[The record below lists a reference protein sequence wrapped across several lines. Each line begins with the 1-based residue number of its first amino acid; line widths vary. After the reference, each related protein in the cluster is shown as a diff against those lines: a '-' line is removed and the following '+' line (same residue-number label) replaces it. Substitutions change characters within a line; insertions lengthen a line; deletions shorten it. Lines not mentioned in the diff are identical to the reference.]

1 MVVRPILI
9 GNKLKT
15 QIFKPLVIQRCLQTS
30 SQLLSKQSPS
40 FSSCGDVAQ
49 LDTKLGMSKVANV
62 LLRGSPHPKLPDS
75 YNLDIEAWTQGAIEA
90 AAVVTRW
97 AGQANFSSECY
108 NLLRSAAQ
116 QEWDSLRGLVDD
128 KCIQRYDAMQ
138 MKVLLCPA
146 ETHSDC
152 SPSPD

>member
-30 SQLLSKQSPS
+30 SRWLSKQSPS

-49 LDTKLGMSKVANV
+49 LDTKLGMSKVANI

-90 AAVVTRW
+90 AAVVTRS
-97 AGQANFSSECY
+97 AGQAKTLVCVTT
-108 NLLRSAAQ
+108 LPRSAAQ
-116 QEWDSLRGLVDD
+116 QEWDSLHGLVDD
-128 KCIQRYDAMQ
+128 KCIQRYAMLY
-138 MKVLLCPA
+138 M
-146 ETHSDC
+146 S
-152 SPSPD
+152 

>member
-30 SQLLSKQSPS
+30 SRWLSKQSPS

-90 AAVVTRW
+90 AAVVTRS
-97 AGQANFSSECY
+97 AGQAKTLVSVTLCLGQ
-108 NLLRSAAQ
+108 LLSRSGTPYMVSWMTSAFKGI
-116 QEWDSLRGLVDD
+116 R
-128 KCIQRYDAMQ
+128 
-138 MKVLLCPA
+138 
-146 ETHSDC
+146 
-152 SPSPD
+152 

>member
-30 SQLLSKQSPS
+30 SRWLSKQSPS

-90 AAVVTRW
+90 AAVVTRSVSMTMTV
-97 AGQANFSSECY
+97 QS
-108 NLLRSAAQ
+108 R
-116 QEWDSLRGLVDD
+116 
-128 KCIQRYDAMQ
+128 
-138 MKVLLCPA
+138 
-146 ETHSDC
+146 
-152 SPSPD
+152 

>member
-15 QIFKPLVIQRCLQTS
+15 HIVKPLVIQRCLQTS
-30 SQLLSKQSPS
+30 SRWLSKQSPS

-75 YNLDIEAWTQGAIEA
+75 YNLDIEAWTQDAIEA
-90 AAVVTRW
+90 AAVVTRS
-97 AGQANFSSECY
+97 AGQANCSECY
-108 NLLRSAAQ
+108 ITLHFACLGQPLSRSGTPYMVSWMTSAFKGM
-116 QEWDSLRGLVDD
+116 R
-128 KCIQRYDAMQ
+128 RR
-138 MKVLLCPA
+138 
-146 ETHSDC
+146 
-152 SPSPD
+152 